1 MGRPLLL
8 AIGLFICLIGAE
20 CMVVET
26 AFITTA
32 DFAETNIG
40 EPRFTATDFSISP
53 PDWASWGLLAGGSV
67 VMIYAFTISLRV
79 RR

>member
-1 MGRPLLL
+1 MSRPLLL
-8 AIGLFICLIGAE
+8 AIGLFICLIGIE

-26 AFITTA
+26 AFITTS
-32 DFAETNIG
+32 DFAETNFS
-40 EPRFTATDFSISP
+40 EPRFSATDFAISP

-67 VMIYAFTISLRV
+67 VMLYAFTIPLRA